1 MHHLTYWPGH
11 RFCCTL
17 FLLTLAAQAA
27 AAGVPPANVGD
38 APVVKSAPA
47 SKAVETL
54 LQEEHAL
61 FGRPF
66 TLETGISY
74 SRYDRKQLILN
85 GFLALDAIFL
95 GNISVDSQEADIL
108 TLDFTSRY
116 SLSRKLQMDM
126 NVPFLSRRTVYQKV
140 GASGGSTSAI
150 NEEAVTTDPGVSIGD
165 VSAGI
170 YFQVLP
176 ETPASPDIVWNV
188 RVKAPTGT
196 HPYGVKTVE
205 LGSGSDTF
213 TVPEEL
219 PSGNGVWSVSTGFS
233 FVRTVDPAI
242 LFANLSYFH
251 NIAQKFDD
259 ISSVPGTVTP
269 GQVALGDSLQ
279 IGLGLAFALNERL
292 SMNFSYAHRLAGKS
306 RIKTAGSDWTS
317 ITGSDANAVSL
328 NLGATYAMSDKLSM
342 VTSVGIGLTP
352 DAPDVVF
359 SMKFPYSF

>member
-1 MHHLTYWPGH
+1 MHLPTHWPGF
-11 RFCCTL
+11 RVCCTI
-17 FLLTLAAQAA
+17 FLLITASQAN
-27 AAGVPPANVGD
+27 AAGPSAAKPGNE
-38 APVVKSAPA
+38 PVVKEAPA

-66 TLETGISY
+66 TLETGFSY

-95 GNISVDSQEADIL
+95 GNISVDSQEADIF
-108 TLDFTSRY
+108 TLDFTGRY
-116 SLSRKLQMDM
+116 SLSQRLQMDM
-126 NVPFLSRRTVYQKV
+126 NVPFLYRRTVFQKV
-140 GASGGSTSAI
+140 GASGGSTSAL
-150 NEEAVTTDPGVSIGD
+150 NEEAVTTEPGVNVGD

-170 YFQVLP
+170 YFQLKP
-176 ETPASPDIVWNV
+176 ETPANPDIVWNV
-188 RVKAPTGT
+188 RLKAPTGT

-219 PSGNGVWSVSTGFS
+219 PSGNGVWSLSTGFS
-233 FVRTVDPAI
+233 FVRTLDPAI
-242 LFANLSYFH
+242 LFANVSYFH
-251 NIAQKFDD
+251 NFAQKFDD
-259 ISSVPGTVTP
+259 ISSAQGTVTP
-269 GQVALGDSLQ
+269 GRVDLGDSLQ

-292 SMNFSYAHRLAGKS
+292 SMSFSYAHRLAGKS
-306 RIKTAGSDWTS
+306 RIKTDGSDWTS
-317 ITGSDANAVSL
+317 ITGSDANAVSI

-352 DAPDVVF
+352 DAPDVIF